1 VYDAIV
7 VGARCAGS
15 PTAML
20 LARQGHRVLVVDR
33 ARFPSDMLST
43 HLIHPPGVAAL
54 RRWGLLEKL
63 EESGCPP
70 IRTYSYNFGP
80 MTISGSPRPIDGI
93 AHAYGPR
100 RTVLDKIL
108 VDAAAEAGAEVR
120 EEFAVDELIWED
132 GRVKG
137 VRGHALRGEHV
148 TEQARVVIGADGRH
162 SLVAK
167 AAGAEHYDEKPIA
180 ATAYYAYW
188 RDLPAHGLEF
198 FIRPHRAIAM
208 LPTNDGLTMLLTAWP
223 QSEFHE
229 NRGDIEGNYL
239 STIALVP
246 QLAERLAGTRREE
259 RFRGGGVENFFRA
272 PYGPGWALVG
282 DAGYT
287 KDPCTAWGISDA
299 FHDAERCA
307 DGLHEWLDGSREFE
321 DAMSAYQRER
331 DQHAK
336 PMYELTSGLAPLD
349 PPPPEMQ
356 QLLGAAHGN
365 REAMDDFVSVMAGTL
380 PVAEFFGP
388 PNAQRLLA
396 TAAEQATPGS
406 EAAQRR

>member
-1 VYDAIV
+1 MYDAIV

-20 LARQGHRVLVVDR
+20 LARRGHRVLVVDR

-43 HLIHPPGVAAL
+43 HLIHPPGVVAL
-54 RRWGLLEKL
+54 RRWGLLAKVEQ
-63 EESGCPP
+63 SGCPS
-70 IRTYSYNFGP
+70 IRTYSYDFGP
-80 MTISGSPRPIDGI
+80 MTIHGSPRAIEGM

-120 EEFAVDELIWED
+120 EEFAVDELIWE
-132 GRVKG
+132 GRRVTG
-137 VRGHALRGEHV
+137 IRGHALRGQQV
-148 TEQARVVIGADGRH
+148 TERTRVVIGADGRH
-162 SLVAK
+162 SFVAK
-167 AAGAEHYDEKPIA
+167 AVHAEQYDEKPIA
-180 ATAYYAYW
+180 ATGYYSYW
-188 RDLPAHGLEF
+188 SDLPENGLKF
-198 FIRPHRAIAM
+198 FIRPNRGIGM
-208 LPTNDGLTMLLTAWP
+208 IPTNDGLTLLITAWP

-229 NRGDIEGNYL
+229 NRSDIEGNYL
-239 STIALVP
+239 SAIALVP
-246 QLAERLAGTRREE
+246 ELAERLAGARREE
-259 RFRGGGVENFFRA
+259 RFRGGGVENFFRT

-299 FHDAERCA
+299 FRDAERCA
-307 DGLHEWLDGSREFE
+307 DGLHGWLDGSREFE

-331 DQHAK
+331 DHHAK
-336 PMYELTSGLAPLD
+336 PMYELTSGLAPLA

-365 REAMDDFVSVMAGTL
+365 SEAMDDFVSVMAGTL
-380 PVAEFFGP
+380 PVADFFGP
-388 PNAQRLLA
+388 ANAQRLLA
-396 TAAEQATPGS
+396 IAAEQASPRSNAT
-406 EAAQRR
+406 QHR